1 MWARPGRPRTAQPCP
16 LACGGFARRGRF
28 ALAPGARSSD
38 RARGHTLPGLLI
50 ASALGLF
57 VIAGA
62 LTLYRTQR
70 AMLEQAADAAA
81 MREAGANALAL
92 IEHHLAM
99 AGYRPADWLA
109 DAAGVEPA
117 VYGCGAGG
125 NARERRGS
133 MPSCRASGRGS
144 DGIVVRYVGD
154 AASTWPTE
162 HGETTDC
169 LGQAVGAAGQQAI
182 VENRF
187 YVERFRATGEPHLYC
202 AGNTRP
208 GQPVVAGIER
218 LVIRYWLRGDA
229 EPRVAE
235 QVADGEWRDVVGVG
249 LCVVSRGRASM
260 KRSAYVDCAG
270 QRAAG
275 PDALPR
281 MALHRYVPL
290 RNRVGAY

>member
-1 MWARPGRPRTAQPCP
+1 MEYRPEPPRTIEPCP
-16 LACGGFARRGRF
+16 LACRSDERRGRF
-28 ALAPGARSSD
+28 ALTRGARS
-38 RARGHTLPGLLI
+38 RAHTCGHTLPGLLI

-62 LTLYRTQR
+62 LTLYRAQR
-70 AMLEQAADAAA
+70 VVIEQAADAAA

-109 DAAGVEPA
+109 EGAGVEPA
-117 VYGCGAGG
+117 VYGCGAAG
-125 NARERRGS
+125 NAQARGGS
-133 MPSCRASGRGS
+133 MPSCRASLCGS
-144 DGIVVRYVGD
+144 DGLVVRYVGD
-154 AASTWPTE
+154 AVSTWPTE
-162 HGETTDC
+162 RGETTDC
-169 LGQAVGAAGQQAI
+169 LGQAVGAAGREAI

-187 YVERFRATGEPHLYC
+187 YVARFEPTGEPHLYC

-229 EPRVAE
+229 EPRVADH
-235 QVADGEWRDVVGVG
+235 VAESEWRDVVGVG
-249 LCVVSRGRASM
+249 LCVVSRGRAPM
-260 KRSAYVDCAG
+260 KRPAFVDCEG
-270 QRAAG
+270 QRVAG
-275 PDALPR
+275 RDALPR

-290 RNRVGAY
+290 RNRGGAY